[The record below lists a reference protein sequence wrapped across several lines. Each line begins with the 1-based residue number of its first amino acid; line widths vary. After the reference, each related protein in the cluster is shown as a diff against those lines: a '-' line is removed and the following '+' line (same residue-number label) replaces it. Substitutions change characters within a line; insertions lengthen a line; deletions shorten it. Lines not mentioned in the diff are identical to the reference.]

1 MKIILPMAGYGT
13 RMRPHTWS
21 KPKPLIRLAGNTVL
35 GHILDMLGTL
45 ESIDE
50 AVFIVGYL
58 GDQIEDYI
66 GREYPTLNAK
76 FVVQDE
82 LIGQSHALWLARE
95 YLQGPILM
103 VFVDTI
109 IETDLAFLKTETA
122 DAVIWVKAVP
132 DPRRFGVA
140 DVGPDGWVRRLVEKP
155 KDIKNNLAVVGF
167 YYFQD
172 AERLLGAIEEQ
183 LARGEKLKGE
193 YFLAD
198 AIQIL
203 LDQGLKMRVETV
215 GVWKDCGKPEALL
228 ETNRY
233 LLENGRDNTPIA
245 QQRQRVLVRPPVF
258 IHPEAEIH
266 SSIIG
271 PHASIEARCRVEGS
285 IIRDSVIDAGAL
297 VKDSLLTSSLVGR
310 SATVEG
316 RFHTLNVGDT
326 AEVHSL

>member
-1 MKIILPMAGYGT
+1 MKIVLPMAGYGT

-21 KPKPLIRLAGNTVL
+21 KPKPLISLAGNTVL

-45 ESIDE
+45 EAIDE
-50 AVFIVGYL
+50 AIFIVGYL
-58 GDQIEDYI
+58 GDQIEEYI
-66 GREYPTLNAK
+66 GRQYPSLNAK
-76 FVVQDE
+76 FVVQKE

-140 DVGPDGWVRRLVEKP
+140 DVGSDGWVRRLVEKP

-183 LARGEKLKGE
+183 LARGAKLKGE

-215 GVWKDCGKPEALL
+215 SVWKDCGKPEALL

-233 LLENGRDNTPIA
+233 LLENGRDNTSIA
-245 QQRQRVLVRPPVF
+245 QGREGVLVRPPVF
-258 IHPEAEIH
+258 IHPEAEVH

-271 PHASIEARCRVEGS
+271 PHVSIEARCSVEGS
-285 IIRDSVIDAGAL
+285 IIRDSVIDAGAH
-297 VKDSLLTSSLVGR
+297 VKNSLLTSSLLGR
-310 SATVEG
+310 SATAEG
-316 RFHTLNVGDT
+316 QFHTLNIGDT

>member
-1 MKIILPMAGYGT
+1 MKIVLPMAGYGT

-21 KPKPLIRLAGNTVL
+21 KPKPLIGLAGSTVL
-35 GHILDMLGTL
+35 GHILDMLQTL

-50 AVFIVGYL
+50 AIFIVGYL
-58 GDQIEDYI
+58 GDQIEDYVQ
-66 GREYPTLNAK
+66 RAYPALDAR

-95 YLQGPILM
+95 YLRGPILM

-109 IETDLAFLKTETA
+109 IETDLAFLKSERA
-122 DAVIWVKAVP
+122 DAVIWVKEVS

-140 DVGPDGWVRRLVEKP
+140 EVGPDGWVRRLVEKP
-155 KDIKNNLAVVGF
+155 KDTRNNLAVVGF

-172 AERLLGAIEEQ
+172 AERLLRAIEEQ
-183 LARGEKLKGE
+183 LERGSKLKGE

-215 GVWKDCGKPEALL
+215 EVWKDCGKPDALL

-233 LLENGRDNTPIA
+233 LLDNGRDNTSIA
-245 QQRQRVLVRPPVF
+245 QGRRGIVVRPPVF
-258 IHPEAEIH
+258 IHPEADIRA
-266 SSIIG
+266 SIIG
-271 PHASIEARCRVEGS
+271 PHASIEAGCTVENS
-285 IIRDSVIDAGAL
+285 IIRDSVIEAGARII
-297 VKDSLLTSSLVGR
+297 DSLLTSSLIGR
-310 SATVEG
+310 SAAVEG
-316 RFHTLNVGDT
+316 KFHALNIGDS
-326 AEVHSL
+326 ADVCSI